1 MQINSFPV
9 LLPPDPFGSEIDDF
23 CDAARTQLSKA
34 FLPFKKPQP
43 QNEGLIILEVI
54 TDNLTSVGI
63 VCLTNIND
71 YQENKLQIHEDII
84 GPKLKKQKEYLIKQG
99 TFIKPIL
106 AAIED
111 HVALTTWLQIE
122 RQKPMFKT
130 FHSLKRQQIFN
141 LWLVDDD
148 DSILEVKEI
157 FSTKITRAIIADGHH
172 RSAACKSLFEE
183 GNTQFSHL
191 LTAYFQLV
199 N

>member
-71 YQENKLQIHEDII
+71 YQENKLQINYTHYITNQLMKPLQQLFGLALEQIWKMH
-84 GPKLKKQKEYLIKQG
+84 GNESKLKQYKTSLLELEKDCAGNLEIFMKKKEKIASSEIKQLL
-99 TFIKPIL
+99 FDEFL
-106 AAIED
+106 
-111 HVALTTWLQIE
+111 
-122 RQKPMFKT
+122 
-130 FHSLKRQQIFN
+130 
-141 LWLVDDD
+141 
-148 DSILEVKEI
+148 
-157 FSTKITRAIIADGHH
+157 TKIYQ
-172 RSAACKSLFEE
+172 
-183 GNTQFSHL
+183 TQNRIRTLDSFW
-191 LTAYFQLV
+191 
-199 N
+199 NKK